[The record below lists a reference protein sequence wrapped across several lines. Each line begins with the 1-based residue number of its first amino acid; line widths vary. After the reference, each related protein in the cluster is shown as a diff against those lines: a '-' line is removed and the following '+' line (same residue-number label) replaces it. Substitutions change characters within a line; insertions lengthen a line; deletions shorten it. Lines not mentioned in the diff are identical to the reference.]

1 MSPSGIVTLT
11 TDFGRLDSYVGQ
23 MKGAL
28 LAVAPGIRIVD
39 LCHEVPP
46 HRIDAGAY
54 LLETGYAVFPPG
66 TVHVAVVDPG
76 VGSSRR
82 ALAVRAG
89 VHYFVAP
96 DNGLLTRVLL
106 REPLHEARLLD
117 DESFFRPVRSAT
129 FEGRDRF
136 APAAAWIARG
146 TELARLGPPAGTLER
161 IGEVRP
167 KLHAGRPTAVPVL
180 AVDRFGNVALDAHE
194 ADLAALLGQAPA
206 PGSALRLETPGGP
219 VTVFRDTYENGR
231 GEGPF
236 LLVNS
241 AGYLEAALCGS
252 RADEALGLGPGSRAL
267 LTAGRREI

>member
-1 MSPSGIVTLT
+1 MTPSGIVTLT
-11 TDFGRLDSYVGQ
+11 TDFGHLDSYVGQ

-28 LAVAPGIRIVD
+28 LSVDPAIRVVD

-46 HRIDAGAY
+46 QRIDAGAY
-54 LLETGYAVFPPG
+54 QLETGYAFFPPG

-89 VHYFVAP
+89 AHYFVAP

-106 REPLHEARLLD
+106 REPLHAAHLL
-117 DESFFRPVRSAT
+117 EERSFLRPVRSAT

-146 TELARLGPPAGTLER
+146 TDLERLGPPAGELER
-161 IGEVRP
+161 LGEVRP
-167 KLHAGRPTAVPVL
+167 PLHPGRPTAVPVL

-194 ADLAALLGQAPA
+194 ADLTALLGQAPR
-206 PGSALRLETPGGP
+206 PGSALRLETPGGT
-219 VTVFRDTYENGR
+219 VTEFRRTYEDGR
-231 GEGPF
+231 TAGPF
-236 LLVNS
+236 LLINS
-241 AGYLEAALCGS
+241 AGYLEAALWAA
-252 RADEALGLGPGSRAL
+252 RADEALGLGQGARPL
-267 LTAGRREI
+267 LVAGD